1 MGKLLDLLERASRG
15 SEQPM
20 GFRAAKHI
28 EKVAPM
34 LLLGIGEAGDE
45 AVAKR
50 MVEAGLH
57 GAVFKAGN
65 LAKRGAVGKSA
76 KVIRELVWGVW
87 RDEPDAKPIK
97 DADFEVFNSDATPIA
112 SLGGEERT
120 LVMQVSPELEDGL
133 MRTLEDLPVD
143 AFLVSLVD
151 APGLTVRQLMRI
163 ARVRGVTSK
172 HLLVQLANLPSKE
185 EQVQLRDVG
194 VSVLLV
200 EVSGQSAGALKECVA
215 QLTDLPQA
223 PPQRRS
229 ERLSATVPSIRPG
242 ARPERQDE
250 EDDGDDEDL
259 G

>member
-1 MGKLLDLLERASRG
+1 MGKLLDLLEKASRG
-15 SEQPM
+15 SDQPM
-20 GFRAAKHI
+20 GFGAAKRM

-50 MVEAGLH
+50 MAEASLH
-57 GAVFKAGN
+57 GAVLKTGSP
-65 LAKRGAVGKSA
+65 AKNGAIEKSA
-76 KVIRELVWGVW
+76 KAVKELVWGVW
-87 RDEPDAKPIK
+87 QDEPDAKPLK
-97 DADFEVFNSDATPIA
+97 GADFEVFTSDEAPIS

-120 LVMQVSPELEDGL
+120 LVMQVSPELDDGL

-151 APGLTVRQLMRI
+151 APALTVRQLMRI

-194 VSVLLV
+194 VGALLV
-200 EVSGQSAGALKECVA
+200 DAANQSAAALKECLA

-223 PPQRRS
+223 PPQRRAD
-229 ERLSATVPSIRPG
+229 RLSATVPSVRLG
-242 ARPERQDE
+242 ARPERHEE
-250 EDDGDDEDL
+250 EDDDDDEDF